1 MNLASLKDNLFQRY
15 LCWQAR
21 PSRLVH
27 HLRRSGVQLQKTKRQ
42 MEMDAETKSENDGRL
57 RVAAAQIKVALF
69 SNPLDYVDEMHSFVR
84 KAASQ
89 GAKLIAFPEENGI
102 GLLGL
107 LPGME
112 AMSRRP
118 VEEAL
123 GQINAGVAEI
133 KVADI
138 FSYLGP
144 VTQRIIMGTFSTLA
158 AGYGLYIVAGS
169 FLLPAGNKVVNRS
182 FLFAPDGSL
191 VGTQDKVHLLPLEAA
206 WGITRG
212 DELRVFP
219 TSIARLAIPVCMDA
233 TYYET
238 FRILEMQGA
247 DIAVVPIANPE
258 PYNYWLA
265 LRGIQL
271 RVQES
276 LVYGVKSAL
285 VGELFGF
292 TFTGRAG
299 VFAPLD
305 LTPKKDGVLVESA
318 FHNQADLVVA
328 DLDLEAL
335 YALRREHP
343 YLGDHNQ
350 VLYKKYFPR
359 IYG

>member
-1 MNLASLKDNLFQRY
+1 MARASLKDNLFQRY

-21 PSRLVH
+21 PSRLVR
-27 HLRRSGVQLQKTKRQ
+27 HLRQSGVRLQKTKRQ
-42 MEMDAETKSENDGRL
+42 MKAESGNDGRL
-57 RVAAAQIKVALF
+57 RVAAAQIKVTLF

-84 KAASQ
+84 KAASR

-112 AMSRRP
+112 AMSRRS

-123 GQINAGVAEI
+123 EQVGTEI

-169 FLLPAGNKVVNRS
+169 FLLPVGGKVVNRS

-191 VGTQDKVHLLPLEAA
+191 VGTQDKVHLLPLEAE
-206 WGITRG
+206 WGIARG
-212 DELRVFP
+212 DEFHVFS
-219 TSIARLAIPVCMDA
+219 TCIARLAIPICMDA

-247 DIAVVPIANPE
+247 DIVVVPIANPE

-305 LTPKKDGVLVESA
+305 LTPEKDGVLVESA

-328 DLDLEAL
+328 DLDLKAL

-343 YLGDHNQ
+343 YLGDHNK